1 MDSEYLKKCMGKCL
15 VEGLAE
21 VAEQRPKDPIEY
33 LAHWIYKYKSNLDY
47 EEKRKIHQAQ
57 LEQELEKAKAEAAL
71 LERMKEEEEQIAI
84 AHKKQQQQKLADTLV
99 MSKKTLAELS
109 GTFGAPN
116 LPSVQEGDENS
127 IGPGEDTQR
136 DREKP
141 SKEITATADPA
152 TLPPEMGKESETLK
166 SEEDKKD
173 GTERDTEKPSVE
185 ITDAADSEHPPA
197 SQTAEEPGTVQEEV
211 NENTLKIAEENE

>member
-33 LAHWIYKYKSNLDY
+33 LAHWIYKYKSNLDC
-47 EEKRKIHQAQ
+47 EEKREIHQAQ
-57 LEQELEKAKAEAAL
+57 LEHELEKAKAEAAL
-71 LERMKEEEEQIAI
+71 LERMKEEEEQIAY
-84 AHKKQQQQKLADTLV
+84 KKQQQQKLADTLV

-127 IGPGEDTQR
+127 IGPGE
-136 DREKP
+136 
-141 SKEITATADPA
+141 
-152 TLPPEMGKESETLK
+152 
-166 SEEDKKD
+166 
-173 GTERDTEKPSVE
+173 GTERDTEKPSEE
-185 ITDAADSEHPPA
+185 IADAADSEHPPD

-211 NENTLKIAEENE
+211 NENTVKTAEDNE

>member
-1 MDSEYLKKCMGKCL
+1 MDTQYLKRCMGKCL

-33 LAHWIYKYKSNLDY
+33 LAFWIYKYKSNLDY

-57 LEQELEKAKAEAAL
+57 LEQEIEKAKAEAAL

-84 AHKKQQQQKLADTLV
+84 TYKKQQQQLADTLV

-109 GTFGAPN
+109 DTFGAPN
-116 LPSVQEGDENS
+116 LPSVQETEENN
-127 IGPGEDTQR
+127 IGPGDTQR

-141 SKEITATADPA
+141 SEEVTEPADPA
-152 TLPPEMGKESETLK
+152 TGPGMGRESET
-166 SEEDKKD
+166 SEEERKE
-173 GTERDTEKPSVE
+173 GTERDIEKPSEE
-185 ITDAADSEHPPA
+185 IADVGDSENPPA
-197 SQTAEEPGTVQEEV
+197 SQTAEEPGAMQEEV
-211 NENTLKIAEENE
+211 DENTVKTAEEN